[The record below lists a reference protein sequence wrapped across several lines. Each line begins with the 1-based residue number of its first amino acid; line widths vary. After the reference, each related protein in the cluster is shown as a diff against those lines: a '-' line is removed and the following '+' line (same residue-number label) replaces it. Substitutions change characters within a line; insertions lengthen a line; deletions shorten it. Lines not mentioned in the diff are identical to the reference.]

1 VADLALHLVDLPLRL
16 RHMLQKRLIILH
28 HQSSLVGILVSG
40 SIPKRQSRFLS
51 EIVRSIVPDLDG
63 LIADGPRSMTMSF

>member
-1 VADLALHLVDLPLRL
+1 
-16 RHMLQKRLIILH
+16 LIILH